1 MSDNILRPQLEQW
14 LNNGRRSTQPSEQP
28 VEADAPLTQDDIMD
42 ELTRYRQDYA
52 DKRMDKLEAVAE
64 KLADEMGLINVTLAQ
79 LPTKSTFAGWGV
91 GIILAIFTS
100 AIAVAGVLLTSG
112 SNQIAAFQAGM
123 SAAQVAPA
131 SHPVPAH

>member
-1 MSDNILRPQLEQW
+1 MSDNVDWSQREQW
-14 LNNGRRSTQPSEQP
+14 LNNGRQSAQPSEQP
-28 VEADAPLTQDDIMD
+28 VEASPLPAHDDDMD

-64 KLADEMGLINVTLAQ
+64 KLADEMGHINVVLAQ
-79 LPTKSTFAGWGV
+79 LPTKGTFAGWGV
-91 GIILAIFTS
+91 AIILAIFAS

-123 SAAQVAPA
+123 SAAQVAPS
-131 SHPVPAH
+131 SHPTPSH